1 MRIRNSHGQQS
12 KPRRES
18 MTTMIDVVFLLLI
31 FFMLTMRILP
41 TEGEFQV
48 NMPGQPA
55 AVVEQ
60 QELPPIEIRIRLVA
74 NEDGSLN
81 RLQLGQRNLGNDRR
95 AFERLSHELYAL
107 IGQPQLLSENTAIK
121 IDSDYNLDYEHLMNA
136 VGAASGRLDPKTGR
150 LIRYQTPIEF
160 VPARRDNDS

>member
-1 MRIRNSHGQQS
+1 MRIRNSHGNQS
-12 KPRRES
+12 PPRRES

-48 NMPGQPA
+48 NMPGTSP
-55 AVVEQ
+55 AVVDDRD
-60 QELPPIEIRIRLVA
+60 LPPIEIRIRLVA

-95 AFERLSHELYAL
+95 AFERLSHELFAL
-107 IGQPQLLSENTAIK
+107 VGRPNALAENTAIK
-121 IDSDYNLDYEHLMNA
+121 IDSDYEHLMNA

-150 LIRYQTPIEF
+150 LIRYETPIEF
-160 VPARRDNDS
+160 VPARRSDDS